1 MSRPVPDYKIVKR
14 EASNLL
20 SRYGLT
26 EPPINPVDIARGEGI
41 EVNFVKF
48 KGKFSDVSGFYD
60 PQENVIFVNKEEF
73 PLRQTFT
80 IAHELGHAKLHA
92 DWVKSDDYLL
102 FWRDPARNNSSDPYE
117 KEANAFA
124 ASLLLPRKVL
134 DRYYR
139 NHSVATLSRLFAV
152 SVPFVENRLSFE
164 YGI

>member
-1 MSRPVPDYKIVKR
+1 MSRSVPDYKFVKR

-20 SRYGLT
+20 SRYGLV

-41 EVNFVKF
+41 DVNFVKF

-92 DWVKSDDYLL
+92 DWVNSDRKS
-102 FWRDPARNNSSDPYE
+102 
-117 KEANAFA
+117 
-124 ASLLLPRKVL
+124 V
-134 DRYYR
+134 
-139 NHSVATLSRLFAV
+139 V
-152 SVPFVENRLSFE
+152 
-164 YGI
+164 